1 MDPQKIKMTPKDF
14 FMQLGLVVALYVS
27 VISLLALVF
36 QIINVAFPDALQNRY
51 YYDPYSSAIRWAI
64 ASLIIVFPVFLGL
77 SSWAVRTYGKIPE
90 KKNLPLRRWLMYF
103 TLFVAGI
110 VIAVDL
116 IVLINTFLGGEITAR
131 FILKVVAVFVVA
143 GLVFGYFILDLKDSL
158 TRAHRRNFFGVSVT
172 IILGSIIVGFILMGS
187 PQTQRKLR
195 FDAQKVQDLQEIQW
209 RITDYYGLKA
219 KLPATLEE
227 IDDPLAG
234 GSVVKIDPQTND
246 EYVYRV
252 KGPLTFELCADFNF
266 SSEEG
271 KSDSASIAY
280 PVGYGYIDENWTH
293 GVGNHCFER
302 TIDPEKLPPRKG
314 I

>member
-116 IVLINTFLGGEITAR
+116 VVLINTFLGGEITAR
-131 FILKVVAVFVVA
+131 V
-143 GLVFGYFILDLKDSL
+143 DLKDSL
-158 TRAHRRNFFGVSVT
+158 TRAHRRNFFGVSVI
-172 IILGSIIVGFILMGS
+172 IILGAIIAGFILMGS

-195 FDAQKVQDLQEIQW
+195 FDAQKIQDLQEIQW

-280 PVGYGYIDENWTH
+280 PVGYGYIDENWTN
-293 GVGNHCFER
+293 GVG
-302 TIDPEKLPPRKG
+302 
-314 I
+314 